1 MRHIHC
7 AGLIAVKNRKLL
19 LAFSKNKQAYYLPGG
34 KVDADETAVKA
45 LIREVKEELNII
57 LHENDLQFYCHITA
71 AAFGEANGLIMEQDC
86 FMCELKEAPKPTAE
100 ISKVEYFD
108 EATYKEQEHLV
119 PGVMMAFE
127 QLRKD
132 KFID

>member
-45 LIREVKEELNII
+45 LKREVKEELNII

-71 AAFGEANGLIMEQDC
+71 PAFGEANGLIMEQDC

-100 ISKVEYFD
+100 ILKVEYFD

-119 PGVMMAFE
+119 PGVMVAFE